1 MNNDLIIAK
10 NDILFKKMKFIGDKF
25 WELDVFD
32 REVDKTFFENNND
45 LNIIGNEILNDFNI
59 KKLNYFLDVCS
70 APGIYA
76 KIFLDNFDKLI
87 GYGISLPVEEGG
99 VPFIINNN
107 RFHIIYKNI
116 LDKDFNLL
124 LDHKLDLGIASCV
137 SYTYD
142 AKTAYL
148 LNIKLIIKSLTMI
161 FNNLNKN
168 GNIIIN
174 LTMKNIDLA
183 FNIINILNTL
193 FKKFKLWKSKTIW
206 STKKTFYY
214 FGYNFNNNY
223 KENIFEN
230 LLERIKYDNDPIN
243 NQFLGSNHNYLKIYN
258 QMKNIYNIKINAW
271 NKLINIK
278 N

>member
-1 MNNDLIIAK
+1 MKNDLIIAK

-25 WELDVFD
+25 WELDVFK
-32 REVDKTFFENNND
+32 REVGETFFENNNN
-45 LNIIGNEILNDFNI
+45 LEIIGNEIFNDFNI
-59 KKLNYFLDVCS
+59 KNPNYFLDVCS
-70 APGIYA
+70 APGIYS
-76 KIFLDNFDKLI
+76 KIFLENFDKSV

-107 RFHIIYKNI
+107 RFNIIYKNI

-137 SYTYD
+137 SYKYD
-142 AKTAYL
+142 AKSAYL
-148 LNIKLIIKSLTMI
+148 LNINLILKSLTII
-161 FNNLNKN
+161 FRNLKKN

-183 FNIINILNTL
+183 FNIINILNTM

-206 STKKTFYY
+206 ATKKTFYY
-214 FGYNFNNNY
+214 FGYNFKKNY
-223 KENIFEN
+223 KENILED
-230 LLERIKYDNDPIN
+230 LIERIKYDNDSIN

-258 QMKNIYNIKINAW
+258 QMKHIYNIKINAW
-271 NKLINIK
+271 NKLINENK
-278 N
+278 